1 VDARVMDRD
10 QLERDETRV
19 DQWFHALLEHRE

>member
-10 QLERDETRV
+10 QQERDETRV
-19 DQWFHALLEHRE
+19 DQLLHDLLEHRE